1 MIFKSIIFS
10 HAGVPLL
17 MCIQMNVIAF
27 RYLPPTKVILKYSN
41 YIHSDF
47 KEVLNRLAIKVSDLD
62 ILNKATSL
70 DVP

>member
-1 MIFKSIIFS
+1 MIFKSIILS